1 MNKNRR
7 KHFLI
12 NKPFQFRYML
22 FVTAP
27 LLIICTIALLS
38 FYIGIWGSVLDVFS
52 DAQLRKDLLTASR
65 MVQYEE
71 ARLGS
76 PEAEFS
82 SLTFFK
88 QTEKLSQRQR
98 EVFKDILNETNGKL
112 LIKFFILMFFIAWGT
127 IYVSHKIAGPL
138 FHFGKVLNAM
148 DKGDYSARAHLR
160 KFDEAH
166 PLAKKFNVVLTK
178 TDDIFSNLKKISA
191 QDDSG
196 KALTEIKEELSK
208 IKTSADR

>member
-1 MNKNRR
+1 MTLYTRNIILTDDFIFTNIITKKAVLMNKNRR

-71 ARLGS
+71 RRLTIFHRSKGLAHQW
-76 PEAEFS
+76 AE
-82 SLTFFK
+82 LH
-88 QTEKLSQRQR
+88 LQR
-98 EVFKDILNETNGKL
+98 
-112 LIKFFILMFFIAWGT
+112 
-127 IYVSHKIAGPL
+127 
-138 FHFGKVLNAM
+138 
-148 DKGDYSARAHLR
+148 
-160 KFDEAH
+160 
-166 PLAKKFNVVLTK
+166 
-178 TDDIFSNLKKISA
+178 
-191 QDDSG
+191 
-196 KALTEIKEELSK
+196 
-208 IKTSADR
+208 